1 MENGKYEYD
10 IKFHSQLGL
19 KIGKCVWLINDND
32 AIGFLHIFG
41 KSNKFSGIVTDDDTF
56 TIQGTVSTLVR
67 NFDFVGTGKISENEI
82 EFEIID
88 GSNVLKLI
96 GKKTEVV
103 SK

>member
-19 KIGKCVWLINDND
+19 KIGKCTCLINDNE
-32 AIGFLHIFG
+32 AVGFLHIFG
-41 KSNKFSGIVTDDDTF
+41 KSNKFSGIVMDDDSF
-56 TIQGTVSTLVR
+56 TIHGTVTTLVR
-67 NFDFVGTGKISENEI
+67 NFDFIGTGKISKSEI
-82 EFEIID
+82 KLDILD

-103 SK
+103 NK